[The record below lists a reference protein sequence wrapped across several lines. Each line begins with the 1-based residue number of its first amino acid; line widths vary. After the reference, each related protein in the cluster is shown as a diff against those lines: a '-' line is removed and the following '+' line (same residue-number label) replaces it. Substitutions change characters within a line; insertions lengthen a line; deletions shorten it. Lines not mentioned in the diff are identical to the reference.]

1 MNQTR
6 TETTLY
12 SALEDFKSALEEQ
25 VKSLGKMQWN
35 YEAIFKDFWG
45 AMLDGK
51 KFIIINEANCRLCSS
66 LKMHTD
72 KFGQMNLTTSMPL
85 RTRIIKQNS
94 IFSSNLLLYG
104 GLCSI
109 KIRFRSML

>member
-1 MNQTR
+1 MKQTR

-12 SALEDFKSALEEQ
+12 SALDDFKYALEEHE
-25 VKSLGKMQWN
+25 KSLAKLQGQIQLN

-85 RTRIIKQNS
+85 QAKDNKTKFY
-94 IFSSNLLLYG
+94 IFE
-104 GLCSI
+104 
-109 KIRFRSML
+109 

>member
-12 SALEDFKSALEEQ
+12 SALEDFKSALEAQE
-25 VKSLGKMQWN
+25 KSLKKMQWN

-85 RTRIIKQNS
+85 RTKDNKTKFY
-94 IFSSNLLLYG
+94 IFE
-104 GLCSI
+104 
-109 KIRFRSML
+109 